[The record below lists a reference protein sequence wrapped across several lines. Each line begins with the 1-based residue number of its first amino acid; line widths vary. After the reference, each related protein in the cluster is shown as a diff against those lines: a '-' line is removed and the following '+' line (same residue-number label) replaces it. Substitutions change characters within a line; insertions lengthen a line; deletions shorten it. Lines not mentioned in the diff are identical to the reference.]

1 MWGDVGRCA
10 GRKWV
15 GSSAE
20 VCTRAPLK
28 VPKPLGLLQPGL
40 RRSYRAQGLG
50 LAVASQDGATGALGP
65 SCPLGPR
72 VPCLVPLAV
81 DTVHSLPQSL
91 LRQHH
96 LCSLSK
102 SDTRLHE
109 LHRGPKSCRAP
120 RPASVDILH
129 PRWLEVPRGT
139 SRPLTAFSHR
149 ELPRATPAATLPS
162 ICPEAT
168 YSNVGLAARP
178 VVWAGA
184 RLTSSHARPGPEAG
198 PRVAEYACIQKLEG
212 TDQGPRSLRQWKAE
226 VTPAVQV
233 DILYSRVKKPKK
245 RDLGP
250 ATDQLD
256 PKGRGEIPALGSD
269 QAYETLPLRGLGM
282 DDGLPDNVYET
293 IQEMGAP
300 EHQEPSGCSY

>member
-1 MWGDVGRCA
+1 M
-10 GRKWV
+10 
-15 GSSAE
+15 
-20 VCTRAPLK
+20 
-28 VPKPLGLLQPGL
+28 LGCPRGE
-40 RRSYRAQGLG
+40 G
-50 LAVASQDGATGALGP
+50 GANTGPTSL
-65 SCPLGPR
+65 
-72 VPCLVPLAV
+72 PC
-81 DTVHSLPQSL
+81 PQSL
-91 LRQHH
+91 LRQHC

-109 LHRGPKSCRAP
+109 LHRGPKSCRGEPSRERRTGLRGGGACTLRLLPGYPNSSPSQVTSVLTPTLAP

-198 PRVAEYACIQKLEG
+198 PGVAEYACIQKLEG
-212 TDQGPRSLRQWKAE
+212 TDQGPQSLRQWKAE

-233 DILYSRVKKPKK
+233 K
-245 RDLGP
+245 
-250 ATDQLD
+250 
-256 PKGRGEIPALGSD
+256 
-269 QAYETLPLRGLGM
+269 
-282 DDGLPDNVYET
+282 
-293 IQEMGAP
+293 
-300 EHQEPSGCSY
+300 

>member
-1 MWGDVGRCA
+1 MWGDALA
-10 GRKWV
+10 GSGV

-20 VCTRAPLK
+20 VCARAPLK
-28 VPKPLGLLQPGL
+28 VPKPLGLLQPGP

-81 DTVHSLPQSL
+81 DTVHSLPQEAGAEVAG
-91 LRQHH
+91 RAPG
-96 LCSLSK
+96 LCDASGS
-102 SDTRLHE
+102 
-109 LHRGPKSCRAP
+109 AP

-198 PRVAEYACIQKLEG
+198 PGVAEYACIQKLEG
-212 TDQGPRSLRQWKAE
+212 TDQGPQSLRQWKAE

-300 EHQEPSGCSY
+300 EHPEPSGCSY

>member
-1 MWGDVGRCA
+1 MWGDALA
-10 GRKWV
+10 GSGV

-20 VCTRAPLK
+20 VCARAPLK
-28 VPKPLGLLQPGL
+28 VPKPLGLLQPGP

-91 LRQHH
+91 LRQHC

-198 PRVAEYACIQKLEG
+198 PGVAEYACIQKLEG
-212 TDQGPRSLRQWKAE
+212 TDQGPQSLRQWKAE

-300 EHQEPSGCSY
+300 EHPEPSGCSY